1 LAEQI
6 CYYELY
12 NLNKDHN
19 MKIDIQRGDITTAK
33 VECIV
38 NAANPGLLRGAGVCG
53 AIFGAAG
60 RELDQYIFENE
71 HHGCP
76 TGDAVITPAFGEL
89 LDNGIQHVI
98 HAVGPDTRVYQQG
111 WVAEHLLAMTYKR
124 SLELAVNNGI
134 NSIAFPTI
142 STGVYGFDIPLAAK
156 IAINSVLL
164 WDGVEDV
171 PDVVLVAFDEVNEGA
186 LVREL
191 ASVLEAFDGAYFEH
205 NVNKD

>member
-1 LAEQI
+1 
-6 CYYELY
+6 
-12 NLNKDHN
+12 
-19 MKIDIQRGDITTAK
+19 
-33 VECIV
+33 
-38 NAANPGLLRGAGVCG
+38 
-53 AIFGAAG
+53 
-60 RELDQYIFENE
+60 
-71 HHGCP
+71 
-76 TGDAVITPAFGEL
+76 
-89 LDNGIQHVI
+89 
-98 HAVGPDTRVYQQG
+98 
-111 WVAEHLLAMTYKR
+111 MTYKR